1 MLQEIF
7 AAIIFVHID
16 PNCVCNVIVRNKN
29 MVFGFKMN
37 SILFKCSWEWI
48 VMIKNRYKVVK
59 LSEGTVYILDAQ
71 QESILYPDYWT
82 LVTLYTRTDIS
93 KLLSIFSLH
102 NMHLESSITASR
114 KLNCELLSRWQ
125 WPGGRRCCSSSM
137 ARCQTQFGCR
147 RWWMFL

>member
-1 MLQEIF
+1 MLQEIS
-7 AAIIFVHID
+7 AAIFLHID
-16 PNCVCNVIVRNKN
+16 PNCICNVIVRNKN
-29 MVFGFKMN
+29 MVFDFKMN
-37 SILFKCSWEWI
+37 SILFKCSWERI

-59 LSEGTVYILDAQ
+59 LSECTVYIHDAQ

-114 KLNCELLSRWQ
+114 KLNYELLSR
-125 WPGGRRCCSSSM
+125 
-137 ARCQTQFGCR
+137 
-147 RWWMFL
+147 